1 VATRVFSGDFAAVTT
16 VMIGNFKDQLVQSL
30 SHDPAIRGAL
40 GDMSAALTGPLGIAV
55 MFGSLLVGSVMRAAD
70 EARKIAKEVSD
81 NAVAI
86 DRLINPEKYKNE
98 NPRFR
103 QLETALTQAQEIAQ
117 KAEDAVM
124 DFVKSPAGLA
134 AALTGGAIGG
144 DTFKTLRDAAAQARG
159 NVAALTEALRNTP
172 RTLEPTPAPGAG
184 RAVEPNMQGPNLFDL
199 RNQALAVLGVKPE
212 GKPAAMP
219 GETPEKPIYTQVV
232 NVRDFREAFPDSAYF
247 RAPSVDTTRSLNANA
262 VAYR

>member
-1 VATRVFSGDFAAVTT
+1 
-16 VMIGNFKDQLVQSL
+16 
-30 SHDPAIRGAL
+30 
-40 GDMSAALTGPLGIAV
+40 
-55 MFGSLLVGSVMRAAD
+55 MRAAD

-81 NAVAI
+81 NAVAV

-124 DFVKSPAGLA
+124 DFTKSPAGLV

-144 DTFKTLRDAAAQARG
+144 DTFKTLRDAAAQARN
-159 NVAALTEALRNTP
+159 NVTTLTEALKNTP
-172 RTLEPTPAPGAG
+172 RTLESTPAPGAG
-184 RAVEPNMQGPNLFDL
+184 RPVEPNIQGPNLFDL

-212 GKPAAMP
+212 GAPAAMP